1 MRYLKVM
8 KVWTQLHNLVVA
20 AFLSAMVLATPGFGQ
35 TAKLDGLFDRLK
47 TADAQASGNIE
58 QEIWIEWSKSGSAA
72 MDLLLE
78 RGRAAM
84 DAGDLALAVEHFT
97 ALIDHAPDFAE
108 GWNARATAYYQMG
121 QIGPSMA
128 DIGKT
133 LQLNPRHF
141 GALAGF
147 AMILEELDRKAQ
159 ALEVWQAV
167 QSIHPHASGVS
178 DALDRL
184 TADLQGSTL

>member
-1 MRYLKVM
+1 M
-8 KVWTQLHNLVVA
+8 KVWSQLHNLVVA
-20 AFLSAMVLATPGFGQ
+20 AFRAAFLSAILFSAPSFGQ
-35 TAKLDGLFDRLK
+35 TAKLDGLFEKLK
-47 TADAQASGNIE
+47 SADASAAPTIE

-78 RGRAAM
+78 RGRDAM
-84 DAGDLALAVEHFT
+84 EQGNMALAVEHFT
-97 ALIDHAPDFAE
+97 ALTDHAPDFAE
-108 GWNARATAYYQMG
+108 GWNARATALYQMG
-121 QIGPSMA
+121 QLGPSMS

-159 ALEVWQAV
+159 ALKVWQAV

-178 DALDRL
+178 ESLDRL
-184 TADLQGSTL
+184 NADLQGSTL

>member
-20 AFLSAMVLATPGFGQ
+20 AFLSTMVLATPGFGQ

-47 TADAQASGNIE
+47 TADAQASGLIE

-78 RGRAAM
+78 RGREAM
-84 DAGDLALAVEHFT
+84 DAGQMGLAVDHLT

-121 QIGPSMA
+121 QIGPSMS

-141 GALAGF
+141 GALSGF

-159 ALEVWQAV
+159 ALKVWQAV
-167 QSIHPHASGVS
+167 QAIHPHASGVS
-178 DALDRL
+178 ESLDRL
-184 TADLQGSTL
+184 NADLQGSTL